1 MAWPCYMSPCSA
13 ARAWWR
19 HQMEKFSMLL
29 AICAGNSPV
38 RGESPYKGQ
47 WRGALMFCLICV
59 WIKGWVNNGAVGD
72 LRRYR
77 AHGDVIVMVQRDN
90 THIHKYFSVR
100 PYDECL
106 KMHKTLCF
114 GVVRKTLSSYFSF
127 GIHLIISPTRGNY
140 MHFPSANK
148 PCDVIKWKR
157 FPRYCPFLW
166 GINWSPVVSPD
177 KRTVTQTFD
186 VSLLLVWTNCWTN
199 TRLNGNPRRLG
210 GHLT

>member
-13 ARAWWR
+13 TRAWWR
-19 HQMEKFSMLL
+19 HQTEKFSMLL

-59 WIKGWVNNGAVGD
+59 WINGWVNNGAVGD

-114 GVVRKTLSSYFSF
+114 GVVRKTLSSYFS
-127 GIHLIISPTRGNY
+127 LLSLSVGNQLVAGG
-140 MHFPSANK
+140 FPWQKDSNA
-148 PCDVIKWKR
+148 D
-157 FPRYCPFLW
+157 LW
-166 GINWSPVVSPD
+166 CFVVVSLNKLLNKHSIERQSETPWWS
-177 KRTVTQTFD
+177 FD
-186 VSLLLVWTNCWTN
+186 VAEMVTMTNMSK
-199 TRLNGNPRRLG
+199 
-210 GHLT
+210 